1 MSFPLLLAQA
11 AATFLASFCVGY
23 LPLVLKSFA
32 RGNEHD
38 PEGGKALRAVSVVG
52 MGLLVGSA
60 LTIIIP
66 E

>member
-11 AATFLASFCVGY
+11 SATFLASFLVGY

-32 RGNEHD
+32 RGNEQD
-38 PEGGKALRAVSVVG
+38 PEGGKVSRAVSVVG